1 MYYVHVLL
9 LLCYYNYYICDRNE
23 RTRNVCE
30 HVIRLNMYVRQKRRQ
45 IPGSFAQVFE
55 GVYVHVT
62 YYRTKY
68 RKEQKLEDFLERSL
82 KKVKGAKTHGESR
95 GEL

>member
-30 HVIRLNMYVRQKRRQ
+30 HVIRLNMYVK
-45 IPGSFAQVFE
+45 
-55 GVYVHVT
+55 
-62 YYRTKY
+62 
-68 RKEQKLEDFLERSL
+68 
-82 KKVKGAKTHGESR
+82 KGAKFLGVSR
-95 GEL
+95 KFLKVFMFM